1 MEGKWSILHPQ
12 ENVVIVESFS
22 VQIITSI
29 FISER
34 IQVRNSLDLFTAC
47 ISSEDCDVI
56 LCLVVV
62 VVQVLF

>member
-1 MEGKWSILHPQ
+1 M
-12 ENVVIVESFS
+12 ESFS

-56 LCLVVV
+56 LCLVFV